1 MIKPIL
7 IATMVLV
14 AAAMSALAQVGAPQ
28 GAQHPTVIGQTGTM
42 YDGNNAN
49 LQLPPEQN
57 AYWARLWAEPGA
69 TGQFR
74 PRLGGRRRDRRQ
86 RPRWCSNRRSAL
98 ITVKRIIALVLLSPG
113 LAHGQPVE
121 VPTLSLDGAR
131 SVLHAAEQKAEQL
144 TAPSSLPS

>member
-14 AAAMSALAQVGAPQ
+14 AAAMSALAQGGAQQ

-69 TGQFR
+69 TGNSG
-74 PRLGGRRRDRRQ
+74 PASAVGGGAAGTSLGGAQ
-86 RPRWCSNRRSAL
+86 
-98 ITVKRIIALVLLSPG
+98 TG
-113 LAHGQPVE
+113 GEH
-121 VPTLSLDGAR
+121 
-131 SVLHAAEQKAEQL
+131 
-144 TAPSSLPS
+144 